1 MQNIIIF
8 DLDNTLLKLSDAP
21 HKDHIVTPNESM
33 IQILK
38 LLWRSSNKAPLIFII
53 TGRNEELRKMTQQE
67 MLTHNVFCD
76 ELIMNDMRVDFNMVP
91 GHVFKENA
99 IRWLKRKYNIV
110 AAFDDDE
117 ASCEVYQREWI
128 QVLKVL

>member
-21 HKDHIVTPNESM
+21 HKDHEVSPNESM
-33 IQILK
+33 IQILR
-38 LLWRSSNKAPLIFII
+38 LFWRANNRAPLVFIL
-53 TGRNEELRKMTQQE
+53 TGRNEELRRMTQQE
-67 MLTHNVFCD
+67 MLDNSIFCD
-76 ELIMNDMRVDFNMVP
+76 ELIMNDLRIDFNMAP
-91 GHVFKENA
+91 GHIFKENA
-99 IRWLKRKYNIV
+99 VWWLKRKYNIV

-117 ASCEVYQREWI
+117 KSCEMYKREWI